1 MKIATEF
8 VKGKLVIR
16 LHGEIDHHAARGLIE
31 NICSDID
38 KCLPKVCVLD
48 MKDVGFMDSSGIAVL
63 VKAYKRM
70 KELGGELRVLNV
82 CNQCRRVLEMS
93 GLEKIICMEDIKR

>member
-8 VKGKLVIR
+8 GQGKLVIK

-38 KCLPKVCVLD
+38 KCLPNVCILD

-70 KELGGELRVLNV
+70 KELGGELKVLNLS
-82 CNQCRRVLEMS
+82 NQSRRVLEMS
-93 GLEKIICMEDIKR
+93 GLEKIICMEGKKK